1 MCICPHPSKASLGFF
16 VVNQKDVL
24 ENQSVWES
32 CGMNQ
37 KKLQEEQILIS
48 VKLVVAERERR
59 TCASLTCPP
68 SSTSNTGNGLT
79 AQMALDKEPR
89 IKGKALSLHANR
101 SCGK

>member
-24 ENQSVWES
+24 ENQPLWES
-32 CGMNQ
+32 YGMNQ

-59 TCASLTCPP
+59 TCASLTFPAFFYLKHRQWSHHTDGLGQRTQHQGQ
-68 SSTSNTGNGLT
+68 SSVL
-79 AQMALDKEPR
+79 AL
-89 IKGKALSLHANR
+89 
-101 SCGK
+101 